1 MNPYGVNHTPL
12 KRARLPVPPLSHIE
26 HRSCSADISIP
37 RGKRFVNSFFVFFY
51 ILIKEINKS
60 VFEACVLLVLYIK
73 RELLF
78 DIILKYPSLS
88 KRLQLK
94 GKSL

>member
-1 MNPYGVNHTPL
+1 
-12 KRARLPVPPLSHIE
+12 
-26 HRSCSADISIP
+26 
-37 RGKRFVNSFFVFFY
+37 
-51 ILIKEINKS
+51 
-60 VFEACVLLVLYIK
+60 LLVLYIK